1 MQNIYNSV
9 VRITANNRDIDYL
22 NPNNI
27 IIEGPSIG
35 TGFFITSKYIITCAH
50 VIDTAQTISFTIPTI
65 SNEKYEATIKGI
77 CPSLDLAIL
86 EAVNFK
92 SKYKINMPKSENINI
107 QDKISVV
114 GFPLGR
120 DNIKVTQ
127 GIISGLQDGLI
138 QIDSAINSGNSGGP
152 LLKQI
157 DDYICVIG
165 IISSKVINADGV
177 GYAIPIQY
185 LKIFTGQKSTNK
197 IYNSCNFLAK
207 FSNTSVSRIEMINKL
222 LNSNQLDPKQ
232 QNQIQSG
239 YTLSKVSDKSPLVLN
254 GMEEGDLITHF
265 DSKIITNF
273 GEIKT
278 INNNTKSQIDLN
290 QYSVQDQINNP
301 LNPLDSL
308 NSLNMQYKIDLVDYV
323 DSLIPEVEY
332 NLSFYSFKTNSIQN
346 KKIVFP
352 IEDML
357 GIKKIIPFI
366 DKFDS
371 ITIGGLIITPL
382 TFNLIEKKTKILF
395 KIKKY
400 ASYTERFY
408 PKIIVTNILP
418 TSPFRFNENINSGDI
433 ITKINNISV
442 NTIQELKK
450 ILFELKPTEYV
461 TIETEANVIDTISY
475 NQIKEDIEKLKLIVK

>member
-1 MQNIYNSV
+1 MQNIYNSI
-9 VRITANNRDIDYL
+9 VRITANNREIDYL

-65 SNEKYEATIKGI
+65 SNEKYEAIIKGI

-107 QDKISVV
+107 QDKISVI

-120 DNIKVTQ
+120 NNIKVTQ
-127 GIISGLQDGLI
+127 GIISGLQDGFI

-157 DDYICVIG
+157 DNYIYVIG
-165 IISSKVINADGV
+165 IISSKVVNADGV
-177 GYAIPIQY
+177 GFAIPIQY
-185 LKIFTGQKSTNK
+185 LKIFTGQKPTNK

-207 FSNTSVSRIEMINKL
+207 FSNTSNSRLEMINNL
-222 LNSNQLDPKQ
+222 LNPNSNQIK
-232 QNQIQSG
+232 SG
-239 YTLSKVSDKSPLVLN
+239 YTLSKVSKKSPLVLN

-273 GEIKT
+273 GEIKIDQT
-278 INNNTKSQIDLN
+278 QNLNQNLNQDLN
-290 QYSVQDQINNP
+290 QNLNQDLNQDQINNP
-301 LNPLDSL
+301 LN
-308 NSLNMQYKIDLVDYV
+308 NLNMQYKINLVDYV
-323 DSLIPEVEY
+323 DSLIPGVEY

-346 KKIVFP
+346 KKIVFS

-366 DKFDS
+366 DKFES
-371 ITIGGLIITPL
+371 INIGGLIITPL

-395 KIKKY
+395 KIRKY

-433 ITKINNISV
+433 ITKVNNISV
-442 NTIQELKK
+442 NTIDELKK
-450 ILFELKPTEYV
+450 IIFELKPNEYV
-461 TIETEANVIDTISY
+461 TIETESNIIDTISY
-475 NQIKEDIEKLKLIVK
+475 NQIKNDIKKLKQIVK